1 MFLTLQITDATLL
14 LYSQEMRSPWKY
26 EIMFMKIGI
35 LYHPM
40 NESARKLANKLEK
53 TLTKKGVS
61 IWLCSSWDVESAR
74 TKTNGTEL
82 ILSIGGD
89 GTILRAAQ
97 AVIPGK
103 TPITGINMGNL
114 GFMTEL
120 SAAETE
126 DELYRIL
133 DGEGWIDER
142 CLLEAEVLPCEGSP
156 RSTFYAL
163 NDIVIARGSVARVIY
178 VTAFIDSALLTTY
191 KADGVILATATG
203 STGYALAAGGP
214 ILPPHSTDFLL
225 LPIVPLLNVKNC
237 VVLPPD
243 SKVQLSVQAV
253 HPATLSIDG
262 HTNLPLNSGAVIKVR
277 RSRHKVRF
285 LRIHPASSFY
295 STLEKRL
302 KGKQ

>member
-1 MFLTLQITDATLL
+1 ML
-14 LYSQEMRSPWKY
+14 K
-26 EIMFMKIGI
+26 KIGI

-40 NESARKLANKLEK
+40 NDAAGKLAKKLQK
-53 TLTKKGVS
+53 ALTAKGISV
-61 IWLCSSWDVESAR
+61 WLCSSWDGESAR
-74 TKTNGTEL
+74 TQTDGTEL

-103 TPITGINMGNL
+103 TPITGINLGNL

-120 SAAETE
+120 SLTETG
-126 DELYRIL
+126 DELNRIL

-142 CLLEAEVLPCEGSP
+142 SLLEAEATPTEGGPCQ
-156 RSTFYAL
+156 TFYAL
-163 NDIVIARGSVARVIY
+163 NDVVIARGAVARVIY
-178 VTAFIDSALLTTY
+178 ITAKIDGELLTTY

-214 ILPPHSTDFLL
+214 ILPPHSGDFLI
-225 LPIVPLLNVKNC
+225 LPIVPLLSAKYC
-237 VVLPPD
+237 VVLPSE
-243 SKVQLSVQAV
+243 SKVELSVQAV

-262 HTNLPLNSGAVIKVR
+262 HTNLSLNSGALIRVR
-277 RSRHKVRF
+277 RSRLKIRF
-285 LRIHPASSFY
+285 LRIHPESSFY